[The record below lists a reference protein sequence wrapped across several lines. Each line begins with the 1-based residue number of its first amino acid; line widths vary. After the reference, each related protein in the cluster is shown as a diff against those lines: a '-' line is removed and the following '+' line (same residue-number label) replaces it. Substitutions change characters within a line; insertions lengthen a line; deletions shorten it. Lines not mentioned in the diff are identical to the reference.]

1 MDDIDV
7 KSFHTILYTCECGYN
22 TIDKSNSNK
31 HSKTEKCKK
40 HKIVKKKVEV
50 IPYGPEIQQV
60 VQDFEN
66 LKQDYEELVSNSSS
80 GSIHLEIEERS
91 IRLKNEM
98 EKLEREKKYIPGIV
112 YYVTD
117 GEFPRTALIG
127 VDTNTDI
134 KNLHNVFTS
143 TYENPSAVYLF
154 TRDIRAIVEFI
165 INKLDD
171 DGLKTRGPSNRVI
184 HCGDSVTKFIRYVTM
199 YNTQFM

>member
-1 MDDIDV
+1 MDDFDV

-31 HSKTEKCKK
+31 HSKTEKCKD
-40 HKIVKKKVEV
+40 HKIHKKKVEV

-66 LKQDYEELVSNSSS
+66 LKHDYEELVSNSSS
-80 GSIHLEIEERS
+80 GSIQLEIEERS

-98 EKLEREKKYIPGIV
+98 EKLEREKKYIPGVV

-134 KNLHNVFTS
+134 KNLHNVFTT
-143 TYENPSAVYLF
+143 TYETPNTVCLF
-154 TRDIRAIVEFI
+154 TRDTRYIVEFV
-165 INKLDD
+165 INKLHD
-171 DGLKTRGPSNRVI
+171 DGLKTSGSSNRVI
-184 HCGDSVTKFIRYVTM
+184 HCGDTITKFIQYVKL
-199 YNTQFM
+199 YNMQFL